1 MGRIGMAGALVML
14 DGCYLRFRD
23 DFEAVLDP
31 RTHTIEWLDGQ
42 VITGR
47 IRVWPAHDAC
57 LLTSLKHYPTGAFE
71 VHVEIAAGSKDT
83 LVNQTIKSVEEWA
96 RDIGAAFVTIAS
108 RKGWEKVM
116 APHGY
121 DHWQTEIRK
130 EM

>member
-1 MGRIGMAGALVML
+1 MGRLGMAGALVML

-23 DFEAVLDP
+23 DFEAVLDQ
-31 RTHTIEWLDGQ
+31 RTHTIEWLDAQ
-42 VITGR
+42 VLAGLV
-47 IRVWPAHDAC
+47 RVWPAHDAC
-57 LLTSLKHYPTGAFE
+57 LLTSLKYYPTGAFE

-83 LVNQTIKSVEEWA
+83 LVNQTIGSVEEWA
-96 RDIGAAFVTIAS
+96 REIGAAFVTIAS